1 MNPIYHFIARQYIIR
16 QNHQN
21 CEQFSMKAIARDVAF
36 LCAHL
41 FGEKYSCFES
51 VFSCSCY

>member
-21 CEQFSMKAIARDVAF
+21 CEQFSMKAIARDVA
-36 LCAHL
+36 C
-41 FGEKYSCFES
+41 S
-51 VFSCSCY
+51 VVCVPISLGKKIFVL